1 MIQVLLFLDKSLFNT
16 ELEALLQA
24 HRTRKSID
32 EKSPTIQVYSKGFA
46 QIINRRYK
54 GINIPMDR

>member
-1 MIQVLLFLDKSLFNT
+1 MIQVLLFVDKSLFNN

-24 HRTRKSID
+24 HGTRKSISG
-32 EKSPTIQVYSKGFA
+32 KSPTIQVYSKGLA
-46 QIINRRYK
+46 QIINRQYK